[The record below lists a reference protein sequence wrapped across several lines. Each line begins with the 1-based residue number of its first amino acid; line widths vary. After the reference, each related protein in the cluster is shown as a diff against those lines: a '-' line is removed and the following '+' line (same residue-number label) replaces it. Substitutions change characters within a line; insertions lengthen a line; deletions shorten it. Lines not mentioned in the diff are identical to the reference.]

1 MDSVYSHPHLL
12 LSRYL
17 RPWLILF
24 NHRLPPICNSVC
36 STRAPGFAAS
46 SRAAK
51 LCLMV
56 PALWIQCTALLR
68 HLAISLL
75 ILSLLFIS
83 KRPRC
88 RCRLLPARRICSVF
102 YRLSSRP
109 PTLRRSIFYGRWT
122 KFGRLLVSSCA
133 LVRSTPRWCRACS
146 SAACSISP
154 LRPARRSRQP
164 PGRP

>member
-17 RPWLILF
+17 RPWLIFF

-56 PALWIQCTALLR
+56 SALWIQCTALLR
-68 HLAISLL
+68 HLAIFLL
-75 ILSLLFIS
+75 ILSLLFMS
-83 KRPRC
+83 KRLGVAAGCCWHGGSAQCSTASTLGYLRCAGASSTAAGPNSACLACLHVFSCRVRRAGVAHARAWHAAFHFVAPR
-88 RCRLLPARRICSVF
+88 
-102 YRLSSRP
+102 
-109 PTLRRSIFYGRWT
+109 G
-122 KFGRLLVSSCA
+122 
-133 LVRSTPRWCRACS
+133 
-146 SAACSISP
+146 
-154 LRPARRSRQP
+154 
-164 PGRP
+164 